1 MKLRNWTFV
10 SCAVVSLAISGCA
23 TNAPD
28 SSTSTQA
35 PLREVPSL
43 KVITDC
49 GACQV
54 RASVPGLIVEGYGNA
69 AAKSGA
75 KLALGQEA
83 TVSIKEYAARDDGAR
98 FMIGAFAGKDEI
110 KAAVSFR
117 EKQFMVEDY
126 YRNAWLGIEDLAKK
140 IGEMIFE
147 RVTQ

>member
-1 MKLRNWTFV
+1 
-10 SCAVVSLAISGCA
+10 
-23 TNAPD
+23 
-28 SSTSTQA
+28 
-35 PLREVPSL
+35 
-43 KVITDC
+43 
-49 GACQV
+49 
-54 RASVPGLIVEGYGNA
+54 VPGLIVEGYRNA

-83 TVSIKEYAARDDGAR
+83 TVSIKEYAGRDDGAR

-140 IGEMIFE
+140 IGEMVFE

>member
-1 MKLRNWTFV
+1 
-10 SCAVVSLAISGCA
+10 VV
-23 TNAPD
+23 
-28 SSTSTQA
+28 
-35 PLREVPSL
+35 
-43 KVITDC
+43 TDC

-54 RASVPGLIVEGYGNA
+54 RPSVPSLIVEGYRSA

-75 KLALGQEA
+75 KLASGQEA

-98 FMIGAFAGKDEI
+98 FMMGAFAGKDEI
-110 KAAVSFR
+110 KAAVSFQ